1 MTGVNSRISEYHP
14 ETLGIYEK
22 MPGTEEMGF
31 MTPAFKNGIET
42 TGKNITILYKIA
54 NSGPQ
59 IRAPDK
65 KYSSFSLT

>member
-42 TGKNITILYKIA
+42 TGKNITILYITQA
-54 NSGPQ
+54 PRSGH
-59 IRAPDK
+59 
-65 KYSSFSLT
+65 LTKNILHFH

>member
-31 MTPAFKNGIET
+31 MTPAFKKGIET
-42 TGKNITILYKIA
+42 TGKNITILY
-54 NSGPQ
+54 SGPQ